1 MGPTPVRARAAV
13 TRAVVDVKGRDGRSR
28 RAREAR
34 AARWTGASTTRRAR
48 GDPSVV
54 AVGRSSWF
62 TIATTGSAVREVTP
76 GKGPGSP
83 KWVDIH
89 RYLTESGRVR
99 SATPAE
105 IATLLANGR
114 GVVVDVRQPLEHEE
128 WRIPGMQSAPYLVPM
143 ENLLRRASGYFLSIK
158 GGLKE
163 RNASFVE
170 NVDALTASRRQTTV
184 ALIDLRGGDL
194 TLAPNTGSTSVS
206 DRGDSTSLRA
216 AYELVQAGY
225 TDVRYVPGGFSALI
239 DEGGLPYESEKY
251 GKLLE
256 FVGDGTR
263 KTLMYSNLLPDP
275 SLAPGVLVQLVLLVI
290 LALFQ

>member
-1 MGPTPVRARAAV
+1 M
-13 TRAVVDVKGRDGRSR
+13 
-28 RAREAR
+28 
-34 AARWTGASTTRRAR
+34 
-48 GDPSVV
+48 
-54 AVGRSSWF
+54 
-62 TIATTGSAVREVTP
+62 
-76 GKGPGSP
+76 
-83 KWVDIH
+83 
-89 RYLTESGRVR
+89 
-99 SATPAE
+99 
-105 IATLLANGR
+105 
-114 GVVVDVRQPLEHEE
+114 
-128 WRIPGMQSAPYLVPM
+128 
-143 ENLLRRASGYFLSIK
+143 
-158 GGLKE
+158 
-163 RNASFVE
+163 
-170 NVDALTASRRQTTV
+170 
-184 ALIDLRGGDL
+184 
-194 TLAPNTGSTSVS
+194 S

>member
-1 MGPTPVRARAAV
+1 MGSV
-13 TRAVVDVKGRDGRSR
+13 TG
-28 RAREAR
+28 
-34 AARWTGASTTRRAR
+34 
-48 GDPSVV
+48 
-54 AVGRSSWF
+54 
-62 TIATTGSAVREVTP
+62 EVTP

-83 KWVDIH
+83 KWEDIH
-89 RYLTESGRVR
+89 RCLVDSGRVR
-99 SATPAE
+99 SATPEE

-143 ENLLRRASGYFLSIK
+143 ENVLRRASGYFLSIK

-170 NVDALTASRRQTTV
+170 NVDALTASRRETTV

-216 AYELVQAGY
+216 AYELVQVGY

>member
-1 MGPTPVRARAAV
+1 MGRMPVRAVPTRTPRATP
-13 TRAVVDVKGRDGRSR
+13 TRAVGSNGR
-28 RAREAR
+28 E
-34 AARWTGASTTRRAR
+34 RWTRRAR
-48 GDPSVV
+48 DTSVV
-54 AVGRSSWF
+54 SAGRSRWF
-62 TIATTGSAVREVTP
+62 RIATMGSVTGEVTP

-83 KWVDIH
+83 KWEDIH
-89 RYLTESGRVR
+89 RCLVDSGRVR
-99 SATPAE
+99 SATPEE

-143 ENLLRRASGYFLSIK
+143 ENVLRRASGYFLSIK

-163 RNASFVE
+163 RNVRFVE
-170 NVDALTASRRQTTV
+170 NVDALTASRRETTV